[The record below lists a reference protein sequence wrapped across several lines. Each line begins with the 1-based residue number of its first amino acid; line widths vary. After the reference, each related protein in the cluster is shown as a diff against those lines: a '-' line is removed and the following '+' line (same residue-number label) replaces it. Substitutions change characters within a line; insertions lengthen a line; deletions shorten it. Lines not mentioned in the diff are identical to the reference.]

1 MVEIKPKPLMSNPDA
16 DLNSA
21 AKQLQLEE
29 EAYQKRM
36 QNLPFGTPKDYY
48 AGFMES
54 SMPGT
59 EYKSIMEVKGQDLRN
74 ALNDLKG
81 YNITTISFSQ
91 LADAFGL
98 ATQSYKKS
106 LLLDK

>member
-36 QNLPFGTPKDYY
+36 QNLPFGTPRDYY

-59 EYKSIMEVKGQDLRN
+59 EYKSIMEVKWQDLRN

-81 YNITTISFSQ
+81 YNITSISFSQ
-91 LADAFGL
+91 QPPINQFMC
-98 ATQSYKKS
+98 
-106 LLLDK
+106 